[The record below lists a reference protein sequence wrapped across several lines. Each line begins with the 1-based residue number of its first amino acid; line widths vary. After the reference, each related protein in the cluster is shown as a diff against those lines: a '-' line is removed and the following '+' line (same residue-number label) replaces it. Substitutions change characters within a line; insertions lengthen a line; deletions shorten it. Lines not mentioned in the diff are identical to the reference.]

1 MTAATTPA
9 GAVLRDTI
17 GWHDINWRAVNQVV
31 RRLQARIVKAIQ
43 AGRWGKVKA
52 LQRLLAHSF
61 SGKALAVRRVTE
73 NAGKRTSGVDRVL
86 WDTPAGKM
94 KAVATLQQRGY
105 RPSPLRRVY
114 IEKSNGKL
122 RPLGIPTMADRAMQ
136 ALYLLALD
144 PVAETT
150 GDPNSYG
157 FRKGRSAADAIEQ
170 CYKAL
175 HLKTSAQWVLEG
187 DIKSCFDR
195 ISHDWLMAHVPM
207 DKAILAKWLKAGFVE
222 KGTLF
227 PTEAGTPQGGICTP
241 RTQKVT
247 SALIA

>member
-1 MTAATTPA
+1 MTAAATLT
-9 GAVLRDTI
+9 GAVSRDAA
-17 GWHDINWRAVNQVV
+17 GWHDIDWRAVNQVV
-31 RRLQARIVKAIQ
+31 RRLQARIVKATR

-52 LQRLLAHSF
+52 LQRLLTCSF

-86 WDTPAGKM
+86 WDTPASKR
-94 KAVATLQQRGY
+94 KAVAALRRRGY
-105 RPSPLRRVY
+105 QPLPLRRIY
-114 IEKSNGKL
+114 IEKRNGKL

-144 PVAETT
+144 PIAETT
-150 GDPNSYG
+150 GDFNSYG

-175 HLKTSAQWVLEG
+175 RMKTSAAWVLEG

-195 ISHDWLMAHVPM
+195 ISHDWLMTHVPM
-207 DKAILAKWLKAGFVE
+207 DKAVLSKWLK
-222 KGTLF
+222 GTVNLL
-227 PTEAGTPQGGICTP
+227 G
-241 RTQKVT
+241 
-247 SALIA
+247 

>member
-1 MTAATTPA
+1 MPA
-9 GAVLRDTI
+9 GAVLRDTV

-136 ALYLLALD
+136 ALYLLGLD
-144 PVAETT
+144 PCTHEFE
-150 GDPNSYG
+150 YIFI
-157 FRKGRSAADAIEQ
+157 FRQLRHQ
-170 CYKAL
+170 
-175 HLKTSAQWVLEG
+175 V
-187 DIKSCFDR
+187 
-195 ISHDWLMAHVPM
+195 
-207 DKAILAKWLKAGFVE
+207 
-222 KGTLF
+222 
-227 PTEAGTPQGGICTP
+227 
-241 RTQKVT
+241 
-247 SALIA
+247 